1 MAARN
6 RAWWAEPWFLV
17 EAFALMNLGFMTLDI
32 YMAHSV
38 NEFRRSEEC
47 IPLYFSALS
56 PLVLITGLALRS
68 RWKVVWTD
76 LGYLVGWGAILVGL
90 TGVVLHLDSSFFYER
105 TIKSLTYSAPFA
117 APLAYAGL
125 GFLIV
130 LNRMVDSDSMEWA
143 QWVLFLTLGG
153 FFGNFVLTLSDHA
166 GNGFFYP
173 LEWAGVVA
181 SAVAVGFLVTPLLV
195 RVSQSFLSLC
205 AVILLLEAGV
215 GVWGFWLHAER
226 NLHGP
231 STQFFKNFVYG
242 AAPLAPLLFPNLMV
256 LGLIAL
262 WQLWGFAGKT
272 E

>member
-6 RAWWAEPWFLV
+6 KAWWAEPWFQV
-17 EAFALMNLGFMTLDI
+17 EAFALVNLGFITLDI

-38 NEFRRSEEC
+38 NEFRRSEEY

-76 LGYLVGWGAILVGL
+76 LGHLVGWGAILVGL

-153 FFGNFVLTLSDHA
+153 FFGNIVLTLSDHA

-173 LEWAGVVA
+173 
-181 SAVAVGFLVTPLLV
+181 P
-195 RVSQSFLSLC
+195 
-205 AVILLLEAGV
+205 GV
-215 GVWGFWLHAER
+215 GRCCGQRDGCGVSGDSAA
-226 NLHGP
+226 
-231 STQFFKNFVYG
+231 G
-242 AAPLAPLLFPNLMV
+242 ASFAVFSVALCCDPAAGGGCRGLGILAARRTKSAWSVDAV
-256 LGLIAL
+256 L
-262 WQLWGFAGKT
+262 
-272 E
+272 